1 LDFRGIRSKL
11 ALVACGA
18 ASAALLAAA
27 PASADSGGVAPPG
40 TTPPPTT
47 APPPTTP
54 PPPTTVPGA
63 KARLVNGLAV
73 APASAPPAVKA
84 VIAAANRIGTRPYVW
99 GGGHK
104 AWASSGYD
112 CSGAVSY
119 ALHGGGF
126 LDSPMDSSGLEGWGT
141 RGRGSWITV
150 YTNSGH
156 AYAVIAGLRWD
167 TSGNHAGISGP
178 RWHKN
183 LRTARAGSYLVR
195 HPDGY

>member
-1 LDFRGIRSKL
+1 MDFPGIRSKA

-27 PASADSGGVAPPG
+27 PASADSGGVGPPG
-40 TTPPPTT
+40 TTPPST
-47 APPPTTP
+47 ATP
-54 PPPTTVPGA
+54 PPPTPPLPSTTTVPGA

-73 APASAPPAVKA
+73 APASAPPAVQA

-112 CSGAVSY
+112 CSGSVSY

-126 LDSPMDSSGLEGWGT
+126 LDSPMDSSGLEGWGA

-150 YTNSGH
+150 YANAGH

-167 TSGNHAGISGP
+167 TSGNHPGISGP

-183 LRTARAGSYLVR
+183 LSRHAGYVVR
-195 HPDGY
+195 HPSGY

>member
-1 LDFRGIRSKL
+1 MDFTGIRSKAVL
-11 ALVACGA
+11 MACGA
-18 ASAALLAAA
+18 ASAALLAAT
-27 PASADSGGVAPPG
+27 PASADSGGVGPPG

-47 APPPTTP
+47 TPPPSTTTPPTT
-54 PPPTTVPGA
+54 TTPGA
-63 KARLVNGLAV
+63 KAKIVNGLAV
-73 APASAPPAVKA
+73 APASAPPAVQA

-112 CSGAVSY
+112 CSGSVSY

-126 LDSPMDSSGLEGWGT
+126 LESPLDSTGLESWGS
-141 RGRGSWITV
+141 RGHGAWITV
-150 YTNSGH
+150 YANAGH

-167 TSGNHAGISGP
+167 TSGNARGISGP

-183 LRTARAGSYLVR
+183 LRRHAGYVVR
-195 HPDGY
+195 HPSGY

>member
-1 LDFRGIRSKL
+1 LDFPGIRSKA

-18 ASAALLAAA
+18 ASAALLAAG
-27 PASADSGGVAPPG
+27 PASAASGGVAPPG
-40 TTPPPTT
+40 TTPPPPTT
-47 APPPTTP
+47 TTPPPTT
-54 PPPTTVPGA
+54 TTVPGA
-63 KARLVNGLAV
+63 KARIVNGLAV
-73 APASAPPAVKA
+73 APARAPPAVKA

-126 LDSPMDSSGLEGWGT
+126 LNSPMDSSGLEGWGA

-150 YTNSGH
+150 YTNAGH

-167 TSGNHAGISGP
+167 TSGNHPGISGP

-183 LRTARAGSYLVR
+183 LRTAMTGQYLVR
-195 HPDGY
+195 HPGGY

>member
-1 LDFRGIRSKL
+1 LDFPGIRSKA

-18 ASAALLAAA
+18 ASAVLLVAA

-47 APPPTTP
+47 TTTTPPPTT
-54 PPPTTVPGA
+54 TTVPGA

-73 APASAPPAVKA
+73 APASAPPAVQA
-84 VIAAANRIGTRPYVW
+84 VIAAANRISTRPYIW
-99 GGGHK
+99 GGGHN

-126 LDSPMDSSGLEGWGT
+126 LDSPLDSSGLKRWGD

-150 YTNSGH
+150 YTNAGH

-167 TSGNHAGISGP
+167 TSGNHPGISGP

-183 LRTARAGSYLVR
+183 LRTATAGQYLVR
-195 HPDGY
+195 HPGGY

>member
-1 LDFRGIRSKL
+1 LDFPGIRSKV
-11 ALVACGA
+11 ARVACGA

-40 TTPPPTT
+40 TTPPPPTT
-47 APPPTTP
+47 TTPPPTT
-54 PPPTTVPGA
+54 TTVPGA
-63 KARLVNGLAV
+63 RARIVNGLAV
-73 APASAPPAVKA
+73 APASAPPAVQA

-112 CSGAVSY
+112 CSGSVSY

-126 LDSPMDSSGLEGWGT
+126 LDSPMDSSGLEGWGA

-150 YTNSGH
+150 YANAGH
-156 AYAVIAGLRWD
+156 TYAVIAGLRWD
-167 TSGNHAGISGP
+167 TSGNHPGISGP

-183 LRTARAGSYLVR
+183 LRRHAGYVVR
-195 HPDGY
+195 HPSGY

>member
-1 LDFRGIRSKL
+1 MDFPGIRSK
-11 ALVACGA
+11 AVLVAAGA

-27 PASADSGGVAPPG
+27 PASADSGGVGPPS
-40 TTPPPTT
+40 P
-47 APPPTTP
+47 TP
-54 PPPTTVPGA
+54 PPPTSPPTTTTPAPTATTPGT
-63 KARLVNGLAV
+63 KARIVNGLAV
-73 APASAPPAVKA
+73 APASAPPAVQA

-126 LDSPMDSSGLEGWGT
+126 LDSPMDSTGLERWGS
-141 RGRGSWITV
+141 RGRGRWITV
-150 YTNSGH
+150 YANAGH
-156 AYAVIAGLRWD
+156 TYAVIAGLRWD
-167 TSGNHAGISGP
+167 TSGNHRGISGP

-183 LRTARAGSYLVR
+183 RRRHRGYIVR
-195 HPDGY
+195 HPLGY